1 MNKKVESEWY
11 LEEDLS
17 PMNGKV
23 WRMCKNLGADKQNVH
38 MDMGV
43 GERGRMNWEIGTDIY
58 TLSCVK

>member
-23 WRMCKNLGADKQNVH
+23 WRMCKNLGADRTCIWTWEWGK
-38 MDMGV
+38 GV
-43 GERGRMNWEIGTDIY
+43 G
-58 TLSCVK
+58 